1 MSSLKKSELISSIA
15 SKASLAKVD
24 AEAALNALLETIQDA
39 MKEDKTVTFPGFGSF
54 STAVRPA
61 RSVRNPR
68 TGEPIELEE
77 TKVVKFKAGKTLKEE
92 VANSK

>member
-1 MSSLKKSELISSIA
+1 MTKAELIQSVA

-24 AEAALNALLETIQDA
+24 AQAAIDALLEVIQESL
-39 MKEDKTVTFPGFGSF
+39 KEDKAVIFSGFGSF

-68 TGEPIELEE
+68 TGEAIALEE
-77 TKVVKFKAGKTLKEE
+77 TKVVKFKAGKNLKE
-92 VANSK
+92 AIASK

>member
-1 MSSLKKSELISSIA
+1 MQTLKKSDLITSVA
-15 SKASLAKVD
+15 KKASMAKID
-24 AEAALNALLETIQDA
+24 AEAAIDALLETITEA
-39 MKEDKTVTFPGFGSF
+39 MKEDKSINFSGFGSF
-54 STAVRPA
+54 STAIRPA

-77 TKVVKFKAGKTLKEE
+77 TKVVKFKAGKNLKED